1 MEGGQGIAGP
11 GERAPGLRVEPE
23 NMARSDSITMT
34 FPPFSGM
41 VRTLVLANTIVFL
54 GFWFLLVLS
63 PSAAGYMSRHF
74 LLQPDSAFRGQIWQ
88 FFTYVFF
95 ESGLLGFVIN
105 NIFLWLLGS
114 TLEATYGHRWFR
126 EFYFTAAIGGA
137 LLASLIT
144 LTGIFRLTPTLVGLG
159 AGGPL
164 FAILIVYGVRFGDLE
179 FWLIPFPVRMK
190 AKYMVALFIVI
201 DLALLLRF
209 GDPFAALLSLCGGFA
224 GYLYL
229 RFASSRGLG
238 FKFSEQI
245 FGMRNAWYR
254 AKRRCAAR
262 KFEVYMGK
270 QGRKVKFDDE
280 GRYID
285 PDQERKDPND
295 KRWMN

>member
-1 MEGGQGIAGP
+1 
-11 GERAPGLRVEPE
+11 
-23 NMARSDSITMT
+23 MARSDSITMT

-54 GFWFLLVLS
+54 GTFVLAIFS
-63 PSAAGYMSRHF
+63 SGAADYVARHF
-74 LLQPDSAFRGQIWQ
+74 LLQPDAALRGQVWQ

-95 ESGLLGFVIN
+95 EGGLLRFVIN
-105 NIFLWLLGS
+105 NLFLWLLGAM
-114 TLEATYGHRWFR
+114 LEGSYGYRWFR
-126 EFYFTAAIGGA
+126 EFYFTSAIGGA

-144 LTGIFRLTPTLVGLG
+144 LTGILHLSPAMVAAG

-164 FAILIVYGVRFGDLE
+164 FAILVVFGVRFGDLE
-179 FWLIPFPVRMK
+179 FLLIPFPLRMK
-190 AKYMVALFIVI
+190 AKYMVALYIVI

-209 GDPFAALLSLCGGFA
+209 GDPFVALLDLCGGFS

-229 RFASSRGLG
+229 RFASGKGLG

-254 AKRRCAAR
+254 AKRRRAAR